1 MSRSMVSAK
10 EAMMSTPFYDYSTR
24 SGALD
29 GYTGTY
35 VRTYI
40 QTHREMNC
48 TVTSSGCEVSFM
60 KLSTA
65 VCMYVRTYVCT
76 HIAGKRVL
84 TMLCQT

>member
-1 MSRSMVSAK
+1 
-10 EAMMSTPFYDYSTR
+10 MSTPFYDYSTR

-40 QTHREMNC
+40 QTHKEMNC

-65 VCMYVRTYVCT
+65 ATYVCT
-76 HIAGKRVL
+76 YVYMYVCTYGHMY
-84 TMLCQT
+84 THCW